1 MIMSYTKS
9 MNTLMIHLEQYPT
22 KTKADIEKGDADTV
36 VVEHRENY
44 SKVYDSESDTVYK
57 YIIANLDNVDIKT
70 FEKETG
76 LEGVQ
81 DYVDSIENA
90 ESTQNVSLPHKTNED
105 NEVTQVEEDMLNNLA
120 DSDIIDEFEEDKEVD

>member
-9 MNTLMIHLEQYPT
+9 MNTLIIHLEQYPT

-36 VVEHRENY
+36 VVEHRGNY

-57 YIIANLDNVDIKT
+57 YIIANIDNVDIKKV
-70 FEKETG
+70 EKETG
-76 LEGVQ
+76 I
-81 DYVDSIENA
+81 DSIQSYIDNINNA

-120 DSDIIDEFEEDKEVD
+120 DSDIVDEFEEDKEVD

>member
-57 YIIANLDNVDIKT
+57 YIIANLDNVDIKKV
-70 FEKETG
+70 EKETG
-76 LEGVQ
+76 I
-81 DYVDSIENA
+81 DSIQSYIDNINNA
-90 ESTQNVSLPHKTNED
+90 DTTQNVSVVHEQHDD
-105 NEVTQVEEDMLNNLA
+105 NQVEEDMLNNLA
-120 DSDIIDEFEEDKEVD
+120 DSDIVDEFEEDKEVD